1 MQALADTG
9 ATLTVMPGVLR
20 DRLGV
25 QRLRRVSLVPA
36 SGPGGPRAART
47 SISIPSWPA
56 AGGATRRPMPPTR
69 QAGSS

>member
-47 SISIPSWPA
+47 SISITSWPA
-56 AGGATRRPMPPTR
+56 AGGATPRPTLPMPR
-69 QAGSS
+69 ADSW